1 MRIALIHPNYELDN
15 HLDSEFTPL
24 KPNSLTNHVTN
35 VRTSLEEG
43 GHHVILIEASNELLN
58 DIERAQPLDLLFN
71 LSTGILDKRMQANI
85 VGMLEL
91 TQIPI
96 LGSGLSTHI
105 VGLHKGITKSLL
117 QAHGIPTSYF
127 QLFKDHSDQID
138 PELTF
143 PVIVKPEHE
152 GSGIGVTAS
161 SKVDSVENLQTII
174 SEKMTE
180 HNQVIIVEEYLP
192 GREFTVGVMGNQ
204 RLQVLPIQET
214 ILPKDGPQVLTS
226 EMKAEEEY
234 TTQIPAQIS
243 DQLKDEIETLA
254 TQLFRL
260 LRCEDFIRIDFRL
273 DKDNQPNVIEL
284 NTYPGLIEDYSFF
297 PNIAKAAGY
306 NYSTLM
312 NELVELAV
320 QSKHFIP

>member
-1 MRIALIHPNYELDN
+1 MRIALIHPNYELEN
-15 HLDSEFTPL
+15 HLDSEYTPL
-24 KPNSLTNHVTN
+24 KPNSLTDHVNN
-35 VRTSLEEG
+35 VRESLKKG
-43 GHHVILIEASNELLN
+43 GHQVILIEVSNDLLN
-58 DIERAQPLDLLFN
+58 DIETAQPLDLLFN

-85 VGMLEL
+85 VGLLEL

-127 QLFKDHSDQID
+127 QLFKDQSDKID
-138 PELTF
+138 SKLTF

-161 SKVDSVENLQTII
+161 SKVDSAENLQTII

-180 HNQVIIVEEYLP
+180 HDQVIIVEEYLP

-204 RLQVLPIQET
+204 TLQVLPIQET

-226 EMKAEEEY
+226 EMKAKEEY
-234 TTQIPAQIS
+234 TTQIPADIS
-243 DQLKDEIETLA
+243 EQLKDEIETLA
-254 TQLFRL
+254 TQVFRL
-260 LRCEDFIRIDFRL
+260 LRCEEFIRIDFRL
-273 DKDNQPNVIEL
+273 DKDNQPNIIEL

-297 PNIAKAAGY
+297 PNIAKVAGY
-306 NYSTLM
+306 SYSKLM
-312 NELVELAV
+312 NELVALAA
-320 QSKHFIP
+320 QPKNFIP